1 MRARVTPRYKSRRSP
16 TRNPLQTRAYPAVF
30 KSVLPNNVRKTLFIF
45 YRGPTLEQK
54 SGMRNK
60 KFVQIVVWVTVIAM
74 VLSLAVAAISL
85 F

>member
-1 MRARVTPRYKSRRSP
+1 
-16 TRNPLQTRAYPAVF
+16 
-30 KSVLPNNVRKTLFIF
+30 VRKTLFIF
-45 YRGPTLEQK
+45 YRGSTLEQK

-74 VLSLAVAAISL
+74 VLSLAIAAISL

>member
-1 MRARVTPRYKSRRSP
+1 
-16 TRNPLQTRAYPAVF
+16 
-30 KSVLPNNVRKTLFIF
+30 VRKTLFIF